1 MDCVEN
7 GVYNSRKR
15 KCSMSQRTQLPTPQR
30 LMLGPKNSAIWL
42 VALIGLSLSFAALL
56 LIRQQLE
63 AHRILDFEWVA
74 HNRIRAL
81 NHGIDNSIL
90 AVTTIRDHVIASGG
104 VDGEGFQLF
113 AKSLLDRHPGIQ
125 SLMWV
130 PLVKGTERAAFEA
143 SNANGRGGYQ
153 LWEHGGHFELTPAGE
168 RDEYFPVLH
177 IASNQ
182 GDGIPVGFD
191 LGSIPGFTETL
202 SHARASKQVA
212 ASGRIA
218 YAVPPGGIEYGFM
231 AASPVFDMSATVPT
245 AGQGD
250 AVPSGFV
257 VGFFKLSTLTNAAI
271 SLLEPRGV
279 EILIL
284 DEMAPPGE
292 RFLHFYTSRLV
303 QRNIGQRE
311 YPDWQNNWK
320 EAKFKESIQVADR
333 WLTIVCG
340 RTNLFRSAEAF
351 QQSPWVVLI
360 AGLIFTI
367 LLSFYLARIREN
379 IRQRMA
385 MERQLVER
393 EELFRQMTETV
404 DEGFWATAANG
415 VKLLYLSPAYGKI
428 LGIAKGD
435 KSPSLLDATYPEDR
449 PILAEAL
456 QRTGREG
463 VDTEVLHRIQRA
475 DGMLRWVRTRGF
487 AVYDAAGQIYRLV
500 GFMEDITERK
510 LADEA
515 LRESEA
521 KLRDLFQ
528 QSPDIIMTVD
538 IKGNILLMNRST
550 PALPAER
557 AVGRNSLAL
566 MPRDFREWFRKAL
579 KKVFHTGIT
588 RQFQYSADDGTYWE
602 GRIVPICG
610 SEKQVTATM
619 VIAGDVTEKRSL
631 EEQALRN
638 ARLASIGVLAA
649 GVAHEINNPNNA
661 IQFNASLVS
670 RAWQDITP
678 ILQEYFEE
686 HGDFALGGLPFSEAH
701 ESFFRLL
708 SEITK
713 NSDRIRR
720 IVENLK
726 HMSRQDTGELSE
738 NVDIQQVLEATVMIL
753 HNQIQKFTDVCTL
766 EVPDGLPWVL
776 GNSQQLEQVFINILL
791 NALQALPERSK
802 GVHIHVGFEAD
813 TSLLSVVIRD
823 EGGGITERDLG
834 RLTEPFFTTRT
845 DAGGTGLGLSI
856 SRSIVERH
864 QGSMGFES
872 VLGSG
877 TTVTIRLP
885 VIHKA

>member
-1 MDCVEN
+1 
-7 GVYNSRKR
+7 
-15 KCSMSQRTQLPTPQR
+15 MSQRNRLHDSFRLPFDLENRT
-30 LMLGPKNSAIWL
+30 IWL
-42 VALIGLSLSFAALL
+42 VAIIGLTLSFAAQLM
-56 LIRQQLE
+56 IRQQLE
-63 AHRILDFEWVA
+63 AHKMLDFEWVA

-81 NHGIDNSIL
+81 NYGIDNSML
-90 AVTTIRDHVIASGG
+90 AVATIRDHVVASGD
-104 VDGEGFQLF
+104 VNEEGFQLF
-113 AKSLLDRHPGIQ
+113 AKSLLDRHQGIQ
-125 SLMWV
+125 SLLWV
-130 PLVKGTERAAFEA
+130 PRLKARERAAFETSA
-143 SNANGRGGYQ
+143 AQGRDGYQ
-153 LWEHGGHFELTPAGE
+153 LSERGGHYELIPAGE
-168 RDEYFPVLH
+168 RAEYFPVLH

-182 GDGIPVGFD
+182 GDGISPGFD
-191 LGSIPGFTETL
+191 LGSVTRFAETL
-202 SHARASKQVA
+202 SRARDQGQVA
-212 ASGRIA
+212 VSGRIGYPA
-218 YAVPPGGIEYGFM
+218 PQGGLEYGFM
-231 AASPVFDMSATVPT
+231 VASPVFDGSVPVHTTEQRAT
-245 AGQGD
+245 AL
-250 AVPSGFV
+250 SGFV
-257 VGFFKLSTLTNAAI
+257 VGFFRLSNLTNAAI

-284 DEMAPPGE
+284 DETAPADE
-292 RFLHFYTSRLV
+292 RFLHFYTSRLAPSS
-303 QRNIGQRE
+303 IGQGDYDDWRSNPEEPKFEE
-311 YPDWQNNWK
+311 Y
-320 EAKFKESIQVADR
+320 IQIADR
-333 WLTIVCG
+333 QLAIICG
-340 RTNLFRSAEAF
+340 RTELFRSAEAF
-351 QQSPWVVLI
+351 EESPWVVLI
-360 AGLIFTI
+360 AGLVFTI

-379 IRQRMA
+379 IRQRSA

-404 DEGFWATAANG
+404 DEGFWAKAVNG
-415 VKLLYLSPAYGKI
+415 LELLYLSPAYRKI
-428 LGIAKGD
+428 LGITKGGGR
-435 KSPSLLDATYPEDR
+435 PSLLDATYPEDR
-449 PILAEAL
+449 PMLAEAL

-463 VDTEVLHRIQRA
+463 ADTEVLHRILRA

-487 AVYDAAGQIYRLV
+487 AVYDEDHRIYRLV
-500 GFMEDITERK
+500 GFIEDVTEHK

-538 IKGNILLMNRST
+538 VKGKILLMNRSV

-557 AVGRNSLAL
+557 AVGHNSLAL
-566 MPRDFREWFRKAL
+566 MPRDFRKWFRKAL
-579 KKVFHTGIT
+579 KKVFRQGTT

-602 GRIVPICG
+602 GRIVPICS
-610 SEKQVTATM
+610 SEKQVTAAM
-619 VIAGDVTEKRSL
+619 VIAGDVTEKRNL

-670 RAWQDITP
+670 RAWRDITP
-678 ILQEYFEE
+678 ILQEYYEE

-701 ESFFRLL
+701 DDFTRLL
-708 SEITK
+708 SEITN

-726 HMSRQDTGELSE
+726 HMSRQDAGGLTED
-738 NVDIQQVLEATVMIL
+738 VDIQQVLEATIMVL

-766 EVPDGLPWVL
+766 DVPDGLPRVR
-776 GNSQQLEQVFINILL
+776 GNSQQLEQVFINVLL

-802 GVHIHVGFEAD
+802 GIHIGVNFDAD
-813 TSLLSVVIRD
+813 AGLLSIVIRD
-823 EGGGITERDLG
+823 EGGGIPERDLG

-864 QGSMGFES
+864 EGSMGFES
-872 VLGSG
+872 TLGSG

-885 VIHKA
+885 AIHKA